1 MNNLHNHQQQENHRI
16 NRGSHKSTIPHE
28 VNKPFKL
35 HQFNL
40 ASGASIV
47 ENFLSSGRLPAFVE
61 QFNNNNIQINFTN
74 YCFYKK
80 LIVLIKLIIRP

>member
-40 ASGASIV
+40 AS
-47 ENFLSSGRLPAFVE
+47 
-61 QFNNNNIQINFTN
+61 
-74 YCFYKK
+74 
-80 LIVLIKLIIRP
+80 

>member
-35 HQFNL
+35 HQFSL

-47 ENFLSSGRLPAFVE
+47 ENFLSSGRLPAFLATAVLTE
-61 QFNNNNIQINFTN
+61 INLILVLFLLN
-74 YCFYKK
+74 KKYKEFYKFK
-80 LIVLIKLIIRP
+80 

>member
-1 MNNLHNHQQQENHRI
+1 MNNLHNHQQQENHKI

-35 HQFNL
+35 HQFSL

-47 ENFLSSGRLPAFVE
+47 ENFLSSGRLPAFLATVA
-61 QFNNNNIQINFTN
+61 
-74 YCFYKK
+74 
-80 LIVLIKLIIRP
+80 LSLRAIIFMYPFAGT

>member
-35 HQFNL
+35 HQFSL

-47 ENFLSSGRLPAFVE
+47 ENFLSSGRLPGFLATTIS
-61 QFNNNNIQINFTN
+61 NCDTYKLSYINKF
-74 YCFYKK
+74 
-80 LIVLIKLIIRP
+80 